1 MAEGRWVELP
11 TSRGKFIWDD
21 TMTNDTEAAT
31 FIFSDLLARLAEKH
45 LTPDNRTGRISGAM
59 VADLIVIPEGLRAGR
74 AWPCWLGYVETDH
87 IDSDVGRVWTE
98 GGTIMLPP
106 EDIADVGRFAVV
118 SDPDGAVFLLF
129 QPNTEADDKQDN
141 KRGLSRCSGATQ
153 TYERSEAG
161 RG

>member
-1 MAEGRWVELP
+1 MELP

-21 TMTNDTEAAT
+21 AMTNDTEAAT

-106 EDIADVGRFAVV
+106 EDIAG
-118 SDPDGAVFLLF
+118 
-129 QPNTEADDKQDN
+129 
-141 KRGLSRCSGATQ
+141 
-153 TYERSEAG
+153 
-161 RG
+161 

>member
-1 MAEGRWVELP
+1 MELP

-74 AWPCWLGYVETDH
+74 TWPCWLGCVETDH

-106 EDIADVGRFAVV
+106 EDIAG
-118 SDPDGAVFLLF
+118 
-129 QPNTEADDKQDN
+129 
-141 KRGLSRCSGATQ
+141 
-153 TYERSEAG
+153 
-161 RG
+161 